1 MIFDSNTTSLGSTI
15 PMAEG
20 YDGTIGCAKAL
31 IESAQNDYAM
41 FRAMLESDA
50 RELAAMNNGY
60 VNEAEVYAIR
70 EAAASGIWN
79 KIKELFKKLIAKIK
93 SIFANFL
100 AKFRGLYM
108 KDKQLVKTYGQQV
121 MRKSNLGNMTIKWR
135 KSKDSLL
142 QDNNKSFSGD
152 ADKVV
157 GELGDYAIQHWDSDT
172 EKRWQTI
179 TDLMTTVGN
188 YIGKKSDGP
197 SDFRE
202 SIEEAVWEDDS
213 PSEYDFKDI
222 FSGAREMINEFDGGG
237 KYISNLEKYTNKLT
251 RALDKK
257 IKEYDKFA
265 NQAAKDSLASKKS
278 GYDPGDAEFEWNKTG
293 YQIDINADPSG
304 KNFSANRR
312 NVAGKISKNNLG
324 NNNFTNKSAALDRLN
339 SEDVKRKTGETEY
352 QHVLRVRADQASHEY
367 DMAVVFNDAVL
378 IEANCLL
385 ESTKE
390 YYKQLKAVFMK
401 AVTVSD
407 KKLEESSIYAQAV
420 AEAAEDEV
428 ENVISAELDKHDN
441 WLSGTSN
448 ASKNVLDTGVNG
460 YELGYEPNKWSKD
473 CVDRPTDGTKDSCIV
488 GTSETA
494 YFGSLLY

>member
-1 MIFDSNTTSLGSTI
+1 MIFDMNIDTPSSI

-20 YDGTIGCAKAL
+20 YDGSIGCAKAL

-50 RELAAMNNGY
+50 REIQAMKSGY

-121 MRKSNLGNMTIKWR
+121 MRKSNLGNMSIKWR
-135 KSKDSLL
+135 KAKAKAKL
-142 QDNNKSFSGD
+142 D
-152 ADKVV
+152 ADQITDTPDAVIENLHGAVQK
-157 GELGDYAIQHWDSDT
+157 EWSSDT
-172 EKRWQTI
+172 DKRWETI
-179 TDLMTTVGN
+179 TKAMNDAK
-188 YIGKKSDGP
+188 YRGKQSDGP
-197 SDFRE
+197 SDYRE
-202 SIEEAVWEDDS
+202 SINDELWEDDS
-213 PSEYDFKDI
+213 PTEYEFKDI
-222 FSGAREMINEFDGGG
+222 FSSARQMINSFEGGS
-237 KYISNLEKYTNKLT
+237 KVITKAEKYVSKLT

-257 IKEYDKFA
+257 LKEYDKFA
-265 NQAAKDSLASKKS
+265 NDAAKDYKAKDADRPSASTTKWNVSGKDASGENVDFDNDADLYKKAN
-278 GYDPGDAEFEWNKTG
+278 GYDSTKDST
-293 YQIDINADPSG
+293 Y
-304 KNFSANRR
+304 SAN
-312 NVAGKISKNNLG
+312 
-324 NNNFTNKSAALDRLN
+324 NKKDMKWQAR
-339 SEDVKRKTGETEY
+339 SEN
-352 QHVLRVRADQASHEY
+352 ASHEY

-378 IEANCLL
+378 IDANVHLEAL
-385 ESTKE
+385 KE

-428 ENVISAELDKHDN
+428 EDVITKELSKHDD
-441 WLSGTSN
+441 WLSSTSN
-448 ASKNVLDTGVNG
+448 APETVLDPGVGG
-460 YELGYEPNKWSKD
+460 YELGYEPNKWTDDYITPPTAGSKD
-473 CVDRPTDGTKDSCIV
+473 STIV
-488 GTSETA
+488 GTSESA